1 MTQISLPVG
10 PISAVFLLQPAV
22 KLSSVVVKVHRL
34 AKFYPNEFSSSN
46 LFRLDLQLE
55 TCIVDMRKYEMF
67 KNLNNCVDLL
77 VKFVETKRDKVY
89 CWVYLLIKL
98 VLLLLVTSVNVK
110 SIFSTMTFI
119 KNRLTNKMGDN
130 LLDYCLVVLLSGIL
144 PYN

>member
-1 MTQISLPVG
+1 MK
-10 PISAVFLLQPAV
+10 F
-22 KLSSVVVKVHRL
+22 SSVVVKVHRL
-34 AKFYPNEFSSSN
+34 AEFYPNEFSSSN

-89 CWVYLLIKL
+89 RWVYLLIKL
-98 VLLLLVTSVNVK
+98 VLLLLVTSVNLK

-130 LLDYCLVVLLSGIL
+130 LLDDCLVVLLSGIL

>member
-1 MTQISLPVG
+1 MK
-10 PISAVFLLQPAV
+10 F
-22 KLSSVVVKVHRL
+22 SSVVVKVHRL
-34 AKFYPNEFSSSN
+34 AEFYPNEFSSSN

-89 CWVYLLIKL
+89 RWVYLLIKL

-130 LLDYCLVVLLSGIL
+130 LLDDCLVVLLSGIL

>member
-1 MTQISLPVG
+1 MK
-10 PISAVFLLQPAV
+10 F
-22 KLSSVVVKVHRL
+22 SSVVVKVHRL
-34 AKFYPNEFSSSN
+34 AEFYPNEFSSSN

-89 CWVYLLIKL
+89 RWVYLLIKL

-119 KNRLTNKMGDN
+119 KNKLRNKMDDS
-130 LLDYCLVVLLSGIL
+130 LLDDCLVTFIEQDMFLQLSEEEII
-144 PYN
+144 NTFMTIRR

>member
-1 MTQISLPVG
+1 VLI
-10 PISAVFLLQPAV
+10 FLLQPAV
-22 KLSSVVVKVHRL
+22 KFSSVVVKVHRL
-34 AKFYPNEFSSSN
+34 AECYPNEFSSSN

-89 CWVYLLIKL
+89 RWVYLLIKL

-130 LLDYCLVVLLSGIL
+130 LLDDCLVVLLSGIL